1 MSNSTFALDSNMDS
15 GCIIIRS
22 IRTKRGAIVSSR
34 KFFFNTDTNNCE
46 CYPNSNVVC
55 NEQQEASLE
64 FGYCMT
70 YEDGEGTF
78 LGVCGSFLA
87 HGRIIFNRLYLD
99 LSGNLTDLND
109 FMCGP
114 MNRICSECID
124 GLRQL
129 SLHLDISACSNC
141 TESAW

>member
-1 MSNSTFALDSNMDS
+1 M
-15 GCIIIRS
+15 
-22 IRTKRGAIVSSR
+22 SSR

-78 LGVCGSFLA
+78 LGVCISFLA
-87 HGRIIFNRLYLD
+87 LDRNVSDRLYVELP
-99 LSGNLTDLND
+99 GNLTELND
-109 FMCGP
+109 FMCRP
-114 MNRICSECID
+114 MNRKGLICNECID
-124 GLRQL
+124 GFAPAITSFGYQ
-129 SLHLDISACSNC
+129 CSNC